1 MKSKTLTGSFLLN
14 NCPFELQ
21 KECEKCLQLE
31 EEIKLF
37 QDKFQQLR
45 NEMKLVNDEYENE
58 KQKMKSLA
66 EDLELQLKTNRNKE
80 NDLRERFVELEKSWK
95 LMLDDPDQIK
105 RQLSYNII
113 K

>member
-1 MKSKTLTGSFLLN
+1 M
-14 NCPFELQ
+14 
-21 KECEKCLQLE
+21 E
-31 EEIKLF
+31 EEIQLF

-45 NEMKLVNDEYENE
+45 NEIKLVNDEYDNE
-58 KQKMKSLA
+58 KQKMKSLV
-66 EDLELQLKTNRNKE
+66 EDLELKLKISCDKE

-95 LMLDDPDQIK
+95 TMLEDPDQIK